1 MKTKI
6 ITIVAVVIL
15 CFTASQIYAV
25 PIDKIFTRDGVI
37 GVGDEYANVYIYDT
51 PPDRTT
57 VNMSGGS
64 AYNIL
69 TYDSSILNVNGGT
82 SEVYARNESTVN
94 IGDGV
99 VYTLDSYDFSM
110 VNIFGGQ
117 TYHVTAYNTG
127 TVNVLDNAT
136 LDTLFAHNF
145 GVVNMSGGKTSRIG
159 ATEFSTVNLSGGL
172 VTDDLAAGDSG
183 IINVYGYYLDKSAT
197 GGKFGNGFVWG
208 EWESGVPF
216 NFDFYGTDTYSQ
228 VILHEIP
235 EPSTFTLII
244 AGSLLFRKRR
254 TF

>member
-6 ITIVAVVIL
+6 ITIMSAAVIL
-15 CFTASQIYAV
+15 CFTGSEIYAV
-25 PIDKIFTRDGVI
+25 PIDKIFTSDGVI
-37 GVGDEYANVYIYDT
+37 IEGDEYANVYIYDT

-69 TYDSSILNVNGGT
+69 TYDYSRLNVNGGT

-136 LDTLFAHNF
+136 LGTLFAHNF

-159 ATEFSTVNLSGGL
+159 AAEFSTVNLSGGL

-183 IINVYGYYLDKSAT
+183 IINVYGYDLNKESI
-197 GGKFGNGFVWG
+197 GGKYYYGFVSVYWKD
-208 EWESGVPF
+208 STPF
-216 NFDFYGTDTYSQ
+216 NISLNSPDTYSR
-228 VILHEIP
+228 VMLIP
-235 EPSTFTLII
+235 EPSTL
-244 AGSLLFRKRR
+244 LLFLISVPFLRR
-254 TF
+254 FIR